1 MSSRYSAIV
10 AAYIVTLTNTGGTGA
25 TKRVDPAATGSVG
38 RDLLGRSGGYF
49 GKLASDPNTPGNI
62 SQFAALSFQLE
73 SSEETGSPPAQPA

>member
-49 GKLASDPNTPGNI
+49 GKL
-62 SQFAALSFQLE
+62 
-73 SSEETGSPPAQPA
+73 